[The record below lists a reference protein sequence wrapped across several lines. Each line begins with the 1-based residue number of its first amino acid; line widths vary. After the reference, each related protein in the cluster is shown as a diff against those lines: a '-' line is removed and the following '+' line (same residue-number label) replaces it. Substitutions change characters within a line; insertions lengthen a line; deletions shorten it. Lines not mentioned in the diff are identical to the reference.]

1 MIIYPAIDIS
11 NGECVRLIKGDFK
24 KKTVF
29 NISPLLQAKIFEK
42 LGFKR
47 VHIVDLDSAKLG
59 GSKNQI
65 VIQSILVHTKLE
77 IQLGGGIRKISQVKK
92 WLSLGVKSLVI
103 GTAAINNFTFLKKIS
118 HKYRNKISISLDFK
132 KNFVAK
138 NGWVNLSKF
147 TVKDYLHKIKD
158 LPLKNVILTDIDRD
172 GTKKGLNLK
181 KYKNL
186 LLNFKK
192 KIIISGGVSD
202 INDVKRTYKFKKC
215 KGLIIGRALYDGS
228 INVEKLKSFTK

>member
-11 NGECVRLIKGDFK
+11 NGQCVRLIKGDFK

-47 VHIVDLDSAKLG
+47 IHIVDLDSAKFG
-59 GSKNQI
+59 GSKNQ
-65 VIQSILVHTKLE
+65 VIIKSILAHTKLE

-92 WLSLGVKSLVI
+92 WLSLGVKSLVV
-103 GTAAINNFTFLKKIS
+103 GTAAINSFTFLKKIS
-118 HKYRNKISISLDFK
+118 YKYKNKISISLDFK
-132 KNFVAK
+132 KYFIAK
-138 NGWVNLSKF
+138 NGWLNLSKF
-147 TVKDYLHKIKD
+147 TVQDYLYKIKD

-172 GTKKGLNLK
+172 GTKRGLNLK
-181 KYKNL
+181 KFKNL

-202 INDVKRTYKFKKC
+202 INDVKRIYKFKKC

-228 INVEKLKSFTK
+228 INLKKLKSFLK